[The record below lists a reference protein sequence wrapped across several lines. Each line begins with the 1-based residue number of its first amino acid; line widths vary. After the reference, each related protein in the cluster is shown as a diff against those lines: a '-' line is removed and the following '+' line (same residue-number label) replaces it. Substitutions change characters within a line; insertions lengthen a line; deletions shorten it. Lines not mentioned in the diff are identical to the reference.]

1 MSGIG
6 FAIDRGGTFTDA
18 IAFKGNQ
25 VIEVLKVLSEDP
37 ANYAD
42 APTEAIRRVLEKESG
57 TPIPRGTPV
66 PTEIISWIR
75 MGTTVATNALLER
88 KGERVGLLVTKG
100 FRDILFIGNQSRPDI
115 FAFNIKIPEVLYED
129 VIEVDERVL
138 MYDQA
143 KSLFPG
149 DARIRSAIN
158 GSKVIVEKEL
168 DEDQL
173 RLCLEK
179 FKERGISSIA
189 ILFLHSFIYPNHER
203 EAGRIV
209 KEYGFQ
215 YVSVSHKVMP
225 MIKAVPR
232 GFTVTADAYL
242 TPKIMEYLDGFQRG
256 FDGFSNCRINFMQS
270 DGGLCEMN
278 K

>member
-1 MSGIG
+1 MPGIG

-66 PTEIISWIR
+66 PTDLISWIR

-143 KSLFPG
+143 KSLFP
-149 DARIRSAIN
+149 DDTRIRTAIN

-179 FKERGISSIA
+179 FKQRGISSIA
-189 ILFLHSFIYPNHER
+189 ILFLHSFIYPNHEK

-215 YVSVSHKVMP
+215 YVSVSHEVMP